1 MGMGMEY
8 VTVEFKL
15 PKDVYNQASEI
26 LSRYGLTLEDALVLF
41 YEETARLGRI
51 PFDYTEEDLEEA
63 RKMERLV
70 NDDLCD
76 V

>member
-1 MGMGMEY
+1 MGMEY

-51 PFDYTEEDLEEA
+51 PFD
-63 RKMERLV
+63 
-70 NDDLCD
+70 
-76 V
+76 

>member
-1 MGMGMEY
+1 MGMEY

-26 LSRYGLTLEDALVLF
+26 LSRYGLTLEDALVLI

-63 RKMERLV
+63 QKMERLV